1 MCHKYVPGMRMF
13 DFTYDTPWLTGRR
26 FYEQAGGRKCILMFL
41 RYIGCSTCNLEM
53 LTLRRDYMRFQA
65 KKVKLFVVLQ
75 SEPATLREYGD
86 ENFFPFEIICDP
98 AQTLYH
104 RCAVGSNP
112 HPEKRSERLEQK
124 LSEAR
129 SLGIQHGRYEGNE
142 AQLPATFILDEHQ
155 NILYAKYGIDS
166 VDIPEH
172 ADLLRLV

>member
-75 SEPATLREYGD
+75 SEPATLRDYWD
-86 ENFFPFEIICDP
+86 ENFFPFDYSFLFH
-98 AQTLYH
+98 LYNFFLNSILSY
-104 RCAVGSNP
+104 CLISPNY
-112 HPEKRSERLEQK
+112 K
-124 LSEAR
+124 LF
-129 SLGIQHGRYEGNE
+129 LIKFF
-142 AQLPATFILDEHQ
+142 L
-155 NILYAKYGIDS
+155 
-166 VDIPEH
+166 
-172 ADLLRLV
+172 